1 MQGTGSFWIMI
12 MGRGRP
18 EPRGG
23 IEPARRCSVVPE
35 RLGECAALK
44 TLNLEGC
51 SSLIALPERLG
62 ECAA

>member
-1 MQGTGSFWIMI
+1 
-12 MGRGRP
+12 
-18 EPRGG
+18 
-23 IEPARRCSVVPE
+23 VVPE

>member
-1 MQGTGSFWIMI
+1 M
-12 MGRGRP
+12 
-18 EPRGG
+18 
-23 IEPARRCSVVPE
+23 VPE

-62 ECAA
+62 ECAALLTLFLMGGSDCQLESCTSNFQ